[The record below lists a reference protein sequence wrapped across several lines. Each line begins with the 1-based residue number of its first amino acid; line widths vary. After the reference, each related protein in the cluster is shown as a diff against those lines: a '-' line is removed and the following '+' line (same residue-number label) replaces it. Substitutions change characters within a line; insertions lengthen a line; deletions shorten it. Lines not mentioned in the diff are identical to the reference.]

1 MTLIASDLID
11 DAKLQ
16 AWPHVREEDISP
28 VALLRQLTS
37 LDREVVGMFATQAP
51 ERISVQ
57 GTDIVVVES
66 QNVLGYDLS
75 AVKTYDFE
83 YQASDGNIVP
93 LEIVPEGKEP
103 SRQPAARVQGVTL
116 YPIDP
121 LSRNWDATFGTRTFF
136 RGDGDKVRYRLVAE
150 PVRVTAMTQGLKA
163 PDEAESYF
171 RTSLVLYIL
180 LCSRQGVPAER
191 LQLAAQLI
199 SQHRRDLV
207 HEMTKRT
214 GISSRFGE

>member
-37 LDREVVGMFATQAP
+37 LDREVIGLFSIHAP
-51 ERISVQ
+51 ERISAQ
-57 GTDIVVVES
+57 GTDIPVVIS
-66 QNVLGYDLS
+66 QNILGYDLS
-75 AVKTYDFE
+75 VVKVYDFE
-83 YQASDGNIVP
+83 YINEVGERAFI
-93 LEIVPEGKEP
+93 EITPEGKVP
-103 SRQPAARVQGVTL
+103 SKHPAGRVQGKTF

-121 LSRNWDATFGTRTFF
+121 LDRDWDAAFGARSLYK
-136 RGDGDKVRYRLVAE
+136 GGGDKIRYRYVAE
-150 PVRVTAMTQGLKA
+150 PIRVTAMTQALAA

-171 RTSLVLYIL
+171 RTSLVLYVL
-180 LCSRQGVPAER
+180 LCSRQGVPPER

-199 SQHRRDLV
+199 SQHRKDLI

-214 GISSRFGE
+214 GINSRYGE